1 MNDIVQTEANRVNA
15 QTVMSDFEYSMNN
28 EMAEWARARDKRYPA
43 YSMMAEAY
51 WREVHGIEV

>member
-15 QTVMSDFEYSMNN
+15 QTVMSDFEYNINN
-28 EMAEWARARDKRYPA
+28 EMAEWAITQDKRYPA
-43 YSMMAEAY
+43 YFMMAEAY